1 MVEFNQKLKPK
12 IRKLKTLYG
21 NFLYKLCKNI
31 SIMKKFIIKMENK
44 RNNNS
49 AKGGLN

>member
-21 NFLYKLCKNI
+21 NFLYKNI
-31 SIMKKFIIKMENK
+31 SIMKKFIIERKNEIENV
-44 RNNNS
+44 NL
-49 AKGGLN
+49 KGGNN